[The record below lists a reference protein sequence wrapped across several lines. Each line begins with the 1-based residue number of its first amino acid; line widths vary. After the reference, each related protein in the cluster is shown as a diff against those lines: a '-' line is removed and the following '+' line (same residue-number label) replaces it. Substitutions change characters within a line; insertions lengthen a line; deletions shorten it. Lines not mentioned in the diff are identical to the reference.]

1 MSDSDSG
8 SAGSVAHAPKA
19 RKGQD
24 GQVAKLRDRRS
35 ARVASASQLHKS
47 GKRCRSSAQPS
58 SGEAPAASPA
68 ADPSAQPPTG
78 LPADPSAGPP
88 TGLPADTLADLVA
101 RIGTLE
107 QNQADSQQ
115 LRSDLLQ
122 TQTEL
127 AATRTELLKAQS
139 DLTAACSDLAGF
151 KGSVNKR
158 LGEQTSHSIARETAV
173 KDGLRQQVNAEGS
186 SLEHLSQRIRAN
198 NIVLHGVPDIAAHSR
213 PADLTRYVSNKLDTA
228 TPHRGSPS
236 QALSQSIR
244 AVSHIGRPGSG
255 KRAVLV
261 EFSTHTAKHE
271 AFKLSP
277 HLRRSGLHL
286 ADELTPKQLK
296 AQKGLEAD
304 FSALKLKG
312 FRPFYRRGEL
322 KYRDQ
327 GVNRTCKRGEAIRV
341 SAPVSPSRASPAPPG
356 PPPRAP
362 APGRQGVRTSLPGH
376 PSHGIGSSSS
386 GRIGSSNG
394 SRSGRRCRTL
404 TRGRAPTSCGAW
416 RHRHA
421 GPFLGAWRWTFCP
434 SPVPIG
440 GCQPTPTKSAPCLI
454 SGMERVRPFRGHI
467 SSS

>member
-1 MSDSDSG
+1 M
-8 SAGSVAHAPKA
+8 
-19 RKGQD
+19 
-24 GQVAKLRDRRS
+24 
-35 ARVASASQLHKS
+35 
-47 GKRCRSSAQPS
+47 
-58 SGEAPAASPA
+58 
-68 ADPSAQPPTG
+68 
-78 LPADPSAGPP
+78 
-88 TGLPADTLADLVA
+88 
-101 RIGTLE
+101 
-107 QNQADSQQ
+107 
-115 LRSDLLQ
+115 
-122 TQTEL
+122 
-127 AATRTELLKAQS
+127 
-139 DLTAACSDLAGF
+139 
-151 KGSVNKR
+151 NKR

-173 KDGLRQQVNAEGS
+173 KDGLWQQVNAEGS

-228 TPHRGSPS
+228 TPRRGSPS

-356 PPPRAP
+356 PPPRGP

-376 PSHGIGSSSS
+376 PSPGSTAGGGPAPGQSAAAASTSAAIAAANAATAAAANAMAGDGDTEMQAPSS
-386 GRIGSSNG
+386 GPG
-394 SRSGRRCRTL
+394 
-404 TRGRAPTSCGAW
+404 
-416 RHRHA
+416 A
-421 GPFLGAWRWTFCP
+421 GPSALAP
-434 SPVPIG
+434 S
-440 GCQPTPTKSAPCLI
+440 Q
-454 SGMERVRPFRGHI
+454 
-467 SSS
+467 

>member
-1 MSDSDSG
+1 MSDSDNG
-8 SAGSVAHAPKA
+8 SAGSVAHAHKA

-24 GQVAKLRDRRS
+24 GQVAKLRNRFEHPMSQALTVVPAKRS
-35 ARVASASQLHKS
+35 ARVASAGQPQQT

-58 SGEAPAASPA
+58 SSGAPAASSA
-68 ADPSAQPPTG
+68 ADPSAHPPTG
-78 LPADPSAGPP
+78 LPADPSAVP
-88 TGLPADTLADLVA
+88 PADALADLLA
-101 RIGTLE
+101 RIGALE

-127 AATRTELLKAQS
+127 AAKRSELLKAQTE
-139 DLTAACSDLAGF
+139 LTAACSDLAEF

-173 KDGLRQQVNAEGS
+173 KDGLQQQVNAEGS
-186 SLEHLSQRIRAN
+186 NLEHLSQRIRAN

-213 PADLTRYVSNKLDTA
+213 PADLTRYVSNKLDSA
-228 TPHRGSPS
+228 TPRRGSPS

-244 AVSHIGRPGSG
+244 AVSHI
-255 KRAVLV
+255 
-261 EFSTHTAKHE
+261 
-271 AFKLSP
+271 
-277 HLRRSGLHL
+277 GLHL

-341 SAPVSPSRASPAPPG
+341 SAPISPPRASPAPPG
-356 PPPRAP
+356 PPPRGL
-362 APGRQGVRTSLPGH
+362 APGRQGVRTLSPGR
-376 PSHGIGSSSS
+376 PSPGSTAGGGPAPGQSTAAASTSAAIAAANAATAAAANAMAGDGDTEMPAPSS
-386 GRIGSSNG
+386 GPGASPSA
-394 SRSGRRCRTL
+394 L
-404 TRGRAPTSCGAW
+404 APS
-416 RHRHA
+416 
-421 GPFLGAWRWTFCP
+421 
-434 SPVPIG
+434 
-440 GCQPTPTKSAPCLI
+440 Q
-454 SGMERVRPFRGHI
+454 
-467 SSS
+467 